1 MKAQIHKNSCLEC
14 NQTITNPICPECL
27 ATRVKNWL
35 DDMGKTGTAKKITA
49 HNVNGPTKCIFCGQ
63 GMSICAHC
71 YSKDIYDFLFDKDP
85 KLAREFLSR
94 FDFELREEVLSY

>member
-1 MKAQIHKNSCLEC
+1 MYFLWPGHEYLRA
-14 NQTITNPICPECL
+14 
-27 ATRVKNWL
+27 
-35 DDMGKTGTAKKITA
+35 
-49 HNVNGPTKCIFCGQ
+49 F
-63 GMSICAHC
+63 